1 MQRSSVRCTGSRRIS
16 DFVWLTMLLTNCCCH
31 SLSHS
36 LLLSLTPSLS
46 LSLFSLSPLLPLSFS
61 ALRVS
66 LAAILQAKHA
76 LILLPQIPASCP
88 CLKPPPLC
96 HCSAALSR
104 SSAMRLYC
112 SNFVSIESLPRILTH
127 KTRRVVEQQKDT
139 TRDFLVPSLC
149 QFLCASP
156 SLPNERARALSS
168 IFHFPFSISQFPI
181 PIYISVPFP
190 ALALPCLAL
199 HFIGLFV
206 RPI

>member
-1 MQRSSVRCTGSRRIS
+1 MPATQCATARKRERGLYGERGRRMQRSSVRCTGSRRIS

-36 LLLSLTPSLS
+36 LSPSHSLSLTPSFTPSPSLPLPLSLPLS
-46 LSLFSLSPLLPLSFS
+46 LSLPYSPSLPL

-127 KTRRVVEQQKDT
+127 KTRRVVGRTQ
-139 TRDFLVPSLC
+139 
-149 QFLCASP
+149 
-156 SLPNERARALSS
+156 
-168 IFHFPFSISQFPI
+168 
-181 PIYISVPFP
+181 
-190 ALALPCLAL
+190 LATS
-199 HFIGLFV
+199 
-206 RPI
+206 